1 MKRYLYIAAG
11 AMIGAMLRLSISSVS
26 SSAGLPF
33 FTGTFLVNM
42 CGAFFAGF
50 ILFRINSDSG
60 HKKDFLITGLLGT
73 FTTFSMLSY
82 EQFMLL
88 VTGDYI
94 LFIVYLVIN
103 LSGGLAL
110 ASMGWKLSGGALR

>member
-11 AMIGAMLRLSISSVS
+11 AMIGAMIRLSISFVS

-42 CGAFFAGF
+42 IGAFSAGF
-50 ILFRINSDSG
+50 ILYRISMDRS

-88 VTGDYI
+88 IFGDYV
-94 LFIVYLVIN
+94 LFVTYLALN
-103 LSGGLAL
+103 LFGGLTL
-110 ASMGWKLSGGALR
+110 ASLGWKLSGGEL